1 MYFDAKMSRSRAHSP
16 ITTILK
22 NSTMVPRTPLRSI
35 SANRERGHELSPYFR
50 GQIISLSK
58 IGTAQAK
65 IAHLLN
71 VSQTTVQYTLQQ
83 EATRIEGTTLARS
96 GRPPILSED
105 DKVSI
110 FNIIKRDP
118 FIGYE
123 DIRDQSGFNV
133 CNKTFLRM
141 LKASGYGHYKAKRRP
156 HLNTRVAKLR
166 LDWALA
172 RQNWT
177 LEDWRRIIWS
187 DECSVEI
194 GKGKRHKWVFRLN
207 FHNEKWKKEYVDT
220 YANPKISQL

>member
-1 MYFDAKMSRSRAHSP
+1 MVLSCHPDTHYSCIRVRPVSIILGRDPHSLQIIQLLYTCYNNFDAKKSRSRARSP

-71 VSQTTVQYTLQQ
+71 VSRTTVQYTPQQ

-110 FNIIKRDP
+110 FNIIKRNP
-118 FIGYE
+118 FIGYD
-123 DIRDQSGFNV
+123 DIRDQSGFNI
-133 CNKTFLRM
+133 CNKAFL
-141 LKASGYGHYKAKRRP
+141 
-156 HLNTRVAKLR
+156 
-166 LDWALA
+166 
-172 RQNWT
+172 
-177 LEDWRRIIWS
+177 
-187 DECSVEI
+187 
-194 GKGKRHKWVFRLN
+194 
-207 FHNEKWKKEYVDT
+207 
-220 YANPKISQL
+220 